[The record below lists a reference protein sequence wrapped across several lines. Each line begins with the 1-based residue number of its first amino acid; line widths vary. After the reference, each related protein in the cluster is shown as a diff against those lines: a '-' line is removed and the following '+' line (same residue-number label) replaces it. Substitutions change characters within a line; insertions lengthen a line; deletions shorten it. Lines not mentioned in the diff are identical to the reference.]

1 MGAVMKAIPK
11 TDDLHP
17 DGVRIVI
24 SWDKMQV
31 GASVFV
37 PCINTEEAKKQI
49 AKIAKKKGWKV
60 QNHIRI
66 EDEKFGVRI
75 WRVL

>member
-1 MGAVMKAIPK
+1 MKAIPK

-17 DGVRIVI
+17 DGVRIVV
-24 SWDKMQV
+24 SWAEMPV

-37 PCINTEEAKKQI
+37 PCVNTEEAKKQV

-60 QNHIRI
+60 QSHIRI
-66 EDEKFGVRI
+66 EDKKFGVRI
-75 WRVL
+75 WRIL

>member
-1 MGAVMKAIPK
+1 MKAIPK

-17 DGVRIVI
+17 DGVRIVV
-24 SWDKMQV
+24 SWAEMPV

-37 PCINTEEAKKQI
+37 PCVNTEEAKKQA

-60 QNHIRI
+60 QSHIRI

-75 WRVL
+75 WRIL